1 MKRLIPLISVIFVLV
16 SISLVSAIPKNFEVS
31 NVYWASEGTIEGKP
45 FLLGLV
51 ELSWEG
57 GKGKTSSLI
66 VYLNYNGERY
76 YSDSLGLIKDTDQIK
91 KGITEAQFYPLEIY
105 ALEKGKDKITKY
117 TLILPISQNG
127 KINFKKARFSRLNKD
142 LTIPNSFRTEQSD
155 VNNLFPEVSNL
166 VSCSKSISY
175 DTSSTKKCGD
185 EDDYTEET
193 IDEYLKCIEEN
204 KKINSITFD
213 CSILCLKNYY
223 EESLLTQKKD
233 FGKCSIYNIE
243 FTKVSSEA
251 IDFNE
256 LTKLN
261 KNLEQF
267 NPWRSGP

>member
-1 MKRLIPLISVIFVLV
+1 MFVLIS
-16 SISLVSAIPKNFEVS
+16 ISSVFAIPKNFEVS

-66 VYLNYNGERY
+66 VYLNYGGEKY
-76 YSDSLGLIKDTDQIK
+76 YSPSLGLIKDTSQINI
-91 KGITEAQFYPLEIY
+91 GITESQFYPLKIY
-105 ALEKGKDKITKY
+105 ASEKSRDKIPEY
-117 TLILPISQNG
+117 TLVIPVSQNG
-127 KINFKKARFSRLNKD
+127 EINFEKARFSKLNKD
-142 LTIPNSFRTEQSD
+142 LTVPNSFRTEQSD
-155 VNNLFPEVSNL
+155 ADNLFPDVSNL
-166 VSCSKSISY
+166 VSCSKSILY
-175 DTSSTKKCGD
+175 DSSSTKDCGD
-185 EDDYTEET
+185 DDDYTEET

-223 EESLLTQKKD
+223 EKSLTQKGD

-243 FTKVSSEA
+243 FTKVSSET

-256 LTKLN
+256 LTQLN
-261 KNLEQF
+261 KDLEQF
-267 NPWRSGP
+267 NPWRSRP